1 MWNLLF
7 SYESMVIDNSGLSG
21 WLWKVRFRVLEVL
34 SQKAK
39 GNFRQQ
45 RFLELRFT
53 CPTPCPP
60 WRPPT
65 CGCRSTRSTTG
76 PGCERSS
83 WAPASGTFR
92 TIARAPSRFRWPPS
106 GRFRSGLLGASRRSG
121 PSQIFPALTRINL
134 EINIFTILDLMLRI
148 LWHPRP
154 VTDFKSS
161 WNPSC
166 CNTPPKVCRDLGRYF
181 RSLTNENEFT
191 S

>member
-1 MWNLLF
+1 MWSLLF
-7 SYESMVIDNSGLSG
+7 SYESMVIDDSGLSG

-34 SQKAK
+34 GQKAK
-39 GNFRQQ
+39 GRFRQQ
-45 RFLELRFT
+45 RFLERRFT

-121 PSQIFPALTRINL
+121 PSQQFPAVTRINW
-134 EINIFTILDLMLRI
+134 EINNCTIIARVLYLMLRI

-161 WNPSC
+161 WIPSC
-166 CNTPPKVCRDLGRYF
+166 CNTPPKFVEILADIFVR
-181 RSLTNENEFT
+181 
-191 S
+191 